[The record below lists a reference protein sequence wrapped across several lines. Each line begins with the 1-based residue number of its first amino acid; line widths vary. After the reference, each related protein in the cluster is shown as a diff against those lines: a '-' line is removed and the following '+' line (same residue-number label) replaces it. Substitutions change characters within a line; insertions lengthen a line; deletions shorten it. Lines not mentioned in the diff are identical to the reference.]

1 MNLMEIFRRFPD
13 QESCIEHLEAIRYK
27 NGPYCPHCGSADE
40 SKVRRSNLKSRVGR
54 WNCHDCK
61 SSFNVL
67 SGTVMQGTQMPLV
80 KWFAAI
86 ALIVNA
92 KKSISSYQLA
102 RDLELNQPT
111 AWLMQQRI
119 RAAMASD
126 QAPMLAGIIEA
137 DETYVGGKPRKRN
150 KREDDKPSKR
160 GRGTDKT
167 PVIGAVERDGNVVA
181 QVAEDLTGKGILN
194 FIQNAVRTEDSVLI
208 TDEYRAY
215 AAVRSL
221 MPHATI
227 NHQKAYSEN
236 GIHTNTIEG
245 FWSLL
250 KRAWYGSHHHY
261 RVKFTPLYVAES
273 AWKYNNRSNAH
284 AWDSFMNGLFA

>member
-1 MNLMEIFRRFPD
+1 MNLMEIFKRFPD
-13 QESCIEHLEAIRYK
+13 QQACIDHLESIRFK
-27 NGPYCPHCGSADE
+27 NGEYCPLCGSME
-40 SKVRRSNLKSRVGR
+40 NVRRSNLKSRVGR

-67 SGTVMQGTQMPLV
+67 SGTVMQKTRIALP

-92 KKSISSYQLA
+92 KKSVSSYQLA
-102 RDLELNQPT
+102 RDLDLNPPT
-111 AWLMQQRI
+111 AWYMQQRI

-137 DETYVGGKPRKRN
+137 DETYVGGKPRKSN
-150 KREDDKPSKR
+150 KRDDDKQNKR

-167 PVIGAVERDGNVVA
+167 PIIGAVERDGNVIA
-181 QVAEDLTGKGILN
+181 QVAEDLSGKGILD
-194 FIQNAVRTEDSVLI
+194 FIRNAVKTEDSILI
-208 TDEYRAY
+208 TDEYQAY
-215 AAVRSL
+215 NAVRSL

-227 NHQKAYSEN
+227 NHQSEYAD
-236 GIHTNTIEG
+236 GWKHTNTIEG

-261 RVKFTPLYVAES
+261 ALKFTPLYVSEA
-273 AWKYNNRSNAH
+273 AWKYNNRSNSQ